1 VCSATNRKVLQVT
14 PSPFFFVHSDS
25 IFIPVTRRVKGYTRF
40 VGKYVTGRRKQKC
53 SRRFFA
59 VVLVDLWNSFDI
71 YSCNLHHS
79 NAASMQQG
87 DEPRFSRTMRRHK
100 RESWDST
107 AFHLFLEILRSG
119 FPLWMR
125 PSKTRSLVIST
136 KETDGW
142 ILDRGIAAFSP
153 QPLLGWAYP
162 DRS

>member
-1 VCSATNRKVLQVT
+1 MLLHLDDFLVLRGEVRVAFLQHVEDVLRRHDRRWEPNPSCPSQATTLTLPWYQ
-14 PSPFFFVHSDS
+14 P
-25 IFIPVTRRVKGYTRF
+25 
-40 VGKYVTGRRKQKC
+40 
-53 SRRFFA
+53 
-59 VVLVDLWNSFDI
+59 
-71 YSCNLHHS
+71 
-79 NAASMQQG
+79 ASMQQG